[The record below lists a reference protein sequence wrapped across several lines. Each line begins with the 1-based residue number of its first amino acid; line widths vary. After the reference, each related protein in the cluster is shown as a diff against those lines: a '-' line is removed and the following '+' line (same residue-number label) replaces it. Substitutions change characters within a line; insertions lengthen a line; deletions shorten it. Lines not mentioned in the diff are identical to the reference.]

1 MVTKKQLNSVAPVVP
16 LPYAPENKFLSKA
29 DFVAKERKRKEI
41 EAKTKA
47 FAKELEGET
56 EVDEPTPVVPAPSQE
71 VPEVK
76 KPVKKYK
83 KTV

>member
-1 MVTKKQLNSVAPVVP
+1 MVTHKSLSKVVP
-16 LPYAPENKFLSKA
+16 VRELPYAPENKFMSKA
-29 DFVAKERKRKEI
+29 DFVAKNRKRLEI

-47 FAKELEGET
+47 FAEQLEKEAGIEP
-56 EVDEPTPVVPAPSQE
+56 EVVEPIKAEAPVDPAP
-71 VPEVK
+71 